1 MADPAAVLSAFPSAL
16 LSGELLGS
24 PVFSR
29 AAVAYVH
36 YLSFML
42 CFGALVLERRL
53 IRPNPEKADATLMV
67 ITDVVYGLAALALLV
82 SGILRV
88 LYFGQGSSF
97 YTENPLFW
105 WKVGL
110 YLGVGALSLYPTITY
125 ILWAIP
131 LRKGELPQVGEALAS
146 RLAWILNIEL
156 VGFALIPFLATLMAR
171 GVGLPGTLAA

>member
-1 MADPAAVLSAFPSAL
+1 MEGLAAIPPEIL
-16 LSGELLGS
+16 
-24 PVFSR
+24 SR
-29 AAVAYVH
+29 AGVAYVH

-53 IRPNPEKADATLMV
+53 IKANPNKADATLMV
-67 ITDVVYGLAALALLV
+67 YGIAALALLV

-110 YLGVGALSLYPTITY
+110 YLGVGGLSLYPTITY

-131 LRKGELPQVGEALAS
+131 LRKGELPQVSEALAS

-156 VGFALIPFLATLMAR
+156 VGFALIPLLATLMAR
-171 GVGLPGTLAA
+171 GVGLPGGFGG

>member
-1 MADPAAVLSAFPSAL
+1 MAGLAAIPPEIL
-16 LSGELLGS
+16 
-24 PVFSR
+24 SR
-29 AAVAYVH
+29 AGVAYVH

-53 IRPNPEKADATLMV
+53 IRPNPSKADATMMV
-67 ITDVVYGLAALALLV
+67 ITDVVYGIAALALLV

-131 LRKGELPQVGEALAS
+131 LRKGELPQVSEALAN

-156 VGFALIPFLATLMAR
+156 VGFALVPLLATLMAR
-171 GVGLPGTLAA
+171 GVGLPGSIGA

>member
-1 MADPAAVLSAFPSAL
+1 LQANNPKSMPLLDAIPPEVLP
-16 LSGELLGS
+16 
-24 PVFSR
+24 R
-29 AAVAYVH
+29 AGTAYLH
-36 YLSFML
+36 YLGFMV

-53 IRPNPEKADATLMV
+53 IKPNPNKADATLMV
-67 ITDVVYGLAALALLV
+67 ITDVVYGLAALALLG

-88 LYFGQGSSF
+88 LYFGQGAEF

-110 YLGVGALSLYPTITY
+110 YIGIGTLSLYPTITY

-131 LRKGELPQVGEALAS
+131 LRKGELPKVSEALAN

-156 VGFALIPFLATLMAR
+156 AGFALIPLMATLMAR
-171 GVGLPGTLAA
+171 GVGLANYGQGL